1 MFEDS
6 PVSKD
11 IFKFFNFKYGQVV
24 APIGLLKCCSVV
36 SNQLEYPRLNLWVV
50 APTRQYKTQTSKE
63 VQRIF
68 HEKYW
73 IDVGSDFT
81 IHGLYEEYGED
92 VDGKTFL
99 VNDATVLFSSKSART
114 KERLVGALAELL
126 SDEKYEYKD
135 FAHQWTIRGKCTAIV
150 NQTAESFN
158 YYKNK
163 LEYSTVLERFLVC
176 HYRLTLEEQRES
188 RAFVLRKFKPQITVE
203 EIKPR
208 NIMNLGKYD
217 DAIKEYA
224 MDYSALS
231 LRAYNSCKDVIIAT
245 LKSHAILNG
254 RNHVTLDDLYLIRMI
269 RDYLKDPYVPNDPT
283 IIECLRQDR
292 SYKDICLL
300 LNKKPSYKT
309 HISKVARKAKERGL
323 ID

>member
-1 MFEDS
+1 MLEDS

-36 SNQLEYPRLNLWVV
+36 SNQLEYPRLNVWCV

-68 HEKYW
+68 DKSYW

-81 IHGLYEEYGED
+81 IHGLYEDYGDD
-92 VDGKTFL
+92 VNGKTFM
-99 VNDATVLFSSKSART
+99 VNDATVLFASKSSRT
-114 KERLVGALAELL
+114 KDRLVGALSELL
-126 SDEKYEYKD
+126 SDGKYEYKD
-135 FAHQWTIRGKCTAIV
+135 FGHQWNLHGRCTAIV
-150 NQTAESFN
+150 NQTTESFN

-163 LEYSTVLERFLVC
+163 LEYSTVLERFLVA
-176 HYRLTLEEQRES
+176 HYKLTLEEQRES
-188 RAFVLRKFKPQITVE
+188 KAFVLRKFKPNIKVE

-208 NIMNLGKYD
+208 AITNLGKYD
-217 DAIKEYA
+217 DVIKEYA

-231 LRAYNSCKDVIIAT
+231 LRAYNSCKDLIIAT
-245 LKSHAILNG
+245 LKSHAILND
-254 RNHVTLDDLYLIRMI
+254 RNHFVLDDLYLIRMLRNYI
-269 RDYLKDPYVPNDPT
+269 KDPYAPNDPT
-283 IIECLRQDR
+283 IIECLRQGR
-292 SYKDICLL
+292 NYRDICLL

-309 HISKVARKAKERGL
+309 Q
-323 ID
+323 